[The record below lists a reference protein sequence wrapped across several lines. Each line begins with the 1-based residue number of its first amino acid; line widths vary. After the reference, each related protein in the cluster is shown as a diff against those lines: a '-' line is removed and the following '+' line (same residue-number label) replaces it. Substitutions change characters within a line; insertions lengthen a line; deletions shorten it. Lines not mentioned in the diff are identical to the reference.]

1 MEGSNE
7 GSMAQ
12 DDSYTF
18 LDRNCVA
25 KLLRSSSHHS
35 TQFPTFS
42 LSNLRP
48 PNTTISPCTVASR
61 RSILRLA
68 AVHTPRNRNFL
79 RARSKQAGVRRAAMR
94 GRQMI
99 VGLFCHFEIA
109 LLLFCCPGPGNIL
122 LRPAA
127 PPGAYVIKERARRA
141 ADLLGCSNIAD
152 ADIVF
157 RVRVSG
163 HIFSH

>member
-1 MEGSNE
+1 MRGQAPSIM
-7 GSMAQ
+7 SC
-12 DDSYTF
+12 Y
-18 LDRNCVA
+18 
-25 KLLRSSSHHS
+25 SSHLS

-61 RSILRLA
+61 RPLLRLA

-99 VGLFCHFEIA
+99 VGLFFA
-109 LLLFCCPGPGNIL
+109 IL
-122 LRPAA
+122 KLHCYCFVAQARAIYLRPA
-127 PPGAYVIKERARRA
+127 PPCAYVIKERARRA
-141 ADLLGCSNIAD
+141 VDLLGCSNITD
-152 ADIVF
+152 ADIIF